1 MGCTRSSDEV
11 EMEIQK
17 QINTALV
24 PFQKELDKRLHAHSA
39 ISQKASSMSQDAFD
53 KVQEATAQLQE
64 ATAHFQDTTSKL
76 EMQILE
82 TNKKIDM
89 LLAQW
94 NSKTNEHQKAE
105 YPRSHHM
112 RSPVGTGAEA

>member
-1 MGCTRSSDEV
+1 MGRTRSSDEV

-39 ISQKASSMSQDAFD
+39 MSQKASSMSQDVFD
-53 KVQEATAQLQE
+53 KVQE

-94 NSKTNEHQKAE
+94 NSKTNEHQEAE

-112 RSPVGTGAEA
+112 RSPVGTGANW